1 MVFVNELDSRMIAR
15 RQMEAV
21 NLSPGSI
28 RLVDGQREK
37 TLLSQVMEGLNSG
50 RWGFI
55 ASDEPVSLWQRGP
68 SAPRSEY
75 IEAGLGW
82 EAMDGLSSTRQGVS
96 AWCHTRCG

>member
-37 TLLSQVMEGLNSG
+37 TPLSQVMEGFEFRKIGIHS
-50 RWGFI
+50 
-55 ASDEPVSLWQRGP
+55 V
-68 SAPRSEY
+68 
-75 IEAGLGW
+75 
-82 EAMDGLSSTRQGVS
+82 
-96 AWCHTRCG
+96 